1 MLNKIMLPQKAI
13 FQENKTTNI
22 WKINIK
28 IQMNFFFMHRSIQK
42 PIWLIIFFKA
52 INIRRKLTLFLK

>member
-28 IQMNFFFMHRSIQK
+28 IQMNFF
-42 PIWLIIFFKA
+42 LCTEAFK
-52 INIRRKLTLFLK
+52 NRYGS